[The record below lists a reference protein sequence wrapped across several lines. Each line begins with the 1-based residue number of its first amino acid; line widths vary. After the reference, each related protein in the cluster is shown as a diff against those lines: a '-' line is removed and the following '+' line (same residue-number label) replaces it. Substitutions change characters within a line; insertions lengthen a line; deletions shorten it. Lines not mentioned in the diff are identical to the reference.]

1 MSEEEHT
8 IIMARALRL
17 AAVKNVLGQGF
28 LTRDEALELLNRP
41 LSPDD
46 LDAPVYDDRDKL
58 DWSQEQFVEWMKG
71 GE

>member
-1 MSEEEHT
+1 MADHEHT

-17 AAVKNVLGQGF
+17 AAIKNVLGQGL

-41 LSPDD
+41 LSPGDP
-46 LDAPVYDDRDKL
+46 DAPVFDDRDKL
-58 DWSQEQFVEWMKG
+58 EWSQEQFVEWMKG